1 MNAQLILSRRGNK
14 NVYSIKPNNTVY
26 EAMKIMGTN
35 NIGSLLVH
43 DENEIL
49 VGFLS
54 ERDYSTKVVVF
65 NKRAIE
71 TKVQEIMTPI
81 NDLTSVASDTSV
93 ENCLTLMAQKK
104 VRHLVIINNNQA
116 TGIISIVDILNGIVS
131 IKNETTNYFMSYIH
145 SNPNN

>member
-14 NVYSIKPNNTVY
+14 NIYSIKPTNTVY

-35 NIGSLLVH
+35 NIGLLLVH

-81 NDLTSVASDTSV
+81 NNLTSAAPDTSV
-93 ENCLTLMAQKK
+93 ENCLILMGQKK
-104 VRHLVIINNNQA
+104 IRHLVIINNNQA

-131 IKNETTNYFMSYIH
+131 LKNETTNYFMSYIH